1 MNELFSG
8 LPEPIGYG
16 LAVVLFGGWVG
27 LLWMVRLLFT
37 GRLCSGREL
46 AAAERRC
53 DKWEGI
59 ALRAL
64 GVADKT
70 AGAAEA
76 LHDVAAA
83 LPDPAKKKE
92 GT

>member
-1 MNELFSG
+1 MDVFSG
-8 LPEPIGYG
+8 LPDPAAYG
-16 LAVVLFGGWVG
+16 LAVVMFGGWIG

-46 AAAERRC
+46 KACEQQRDR
-53 DKWEGI
+53 WEGI

-64 GVADKT
+64 GVADRT
-70 AGAAEA
+70 TSAAEV

-83 LPDPAKKKE
+83 LPDPGKGE
-92 GT
+92 S

>member
-1 MNELFSG
+1 MDDLFSG
-8 LPEPIGYG
+8 LSDPLTYG

-46 AAAERRC
+46 AAVEQQR

-70 AGAAEA
+70 AGVAEV

-83 LPDPAKKKE
+83 LPDPAREKGE
-92 GT
+92 S